1 MTTVKLPGL
10 IDPHVHVRDLNQ
22 SHKEDWDSCTASALA
37 GGITCLMAMPN
48 TQPPITNVE
57 TLKMQQEAARARAR
71 CDYGIFLGAGVENIE
86 TAHAL
91 ASQTSGL
98 KMYLDQTFGPLRLDD
113 LHSLVAHVER
123 WDKNSPLL
131 GHAEGRT
138 VAAAIMVA
146 HLANRSIHICHVS
159 RKDEIELIAAA
170 KMKGI
175 QVTCEVCPHH
185 LFLTRDFTPT
195 LPSPIGD
202 FSNGGGLGRGSGYVE
217 VRPRLATQNDVEALW
232 ANLEAI
238 DCFATDHAPHT
249 RQEKESDNPPPG
261 YPGLETALALWL
273 TAIHE
278 NRLTL
283 DDITKR
289 MHNAPQKIF
298 GVPAQ
303 TNTWI
308 EVDPDLEWAARG
320 ARMFTRAKWTPFEG
334 WKMRGKVT
342 AVYLRGER
350 VYDGEKIL
358 ALPGTGRDINKDML

>member
-1 MTTVKLPGL
+1 MTTIKLPGL

-22 SHKEDWDSCTASALA
+22 SHKEDWESCTASALA
-37 GGITCLMAMPN
+37 GGITCMMAMPN
-48 TQPPITNVE
+48 TQPPITNAE
-57 TLKMQQEAARARAR
+57 TLKMQQDAARARAR
-71 CDYGIFLGAGVENIE
+71 CDYGIYLGAGIENIE
-86 TAHAL
+86 TAYTL

-98 KMYLDQTFGPLRLDD
+98 KLYLDQTFGPLRLDD
-113 LHSLVAHVER
+113 LDSLVAHAER
-123 WDKNSPLL
+123 WDKDRPLL
-131 GHAEGRT
+131 CHAEGRT

-146 HLANRSIHICHVS
+146 HLANRSVHLCHVS
-159 RKDEIELIAAA
+159 RKEEIELIAAA

-185 LFLTRDFTPT
+185 LFLAQDFTPT
-195 LPSPIGD
+195 LPSPIGEVT
-202 FSNGGGLGRGSGYVE
+202 NGRGYIE
-217 VRPRLATQNDVEALW
+217 VRPRLATQKDVEALW

-249 RQEKESDNPPPG
+249 RAEKESDNPPPG

-283 DDITKR
+283 DDIVKR
-289 MHNAPQKIF
+289 MYDQPKKIF
-298 GVPAQ
+298 GVPPQAD
-303 TNTWI
+303 TWI
-308 EVDPDLEWAARG
+308 EVDPDLAWAAYG
-320 ARMFTRAKWTPFEG
+320 ETMFTRAKWTPFEG

-342 AVYLRGER
+342 AVYLRQQL

-358 ALPGTGRDINKDML
+358 ALPGTGHDINEDKP